1 MRNAFE
7 RSLAASLKKRK
18 MGFEYETLKL
28 PYTQSHSYT
37 PDFVLANGIIIE
49 SKGHFRRGAGEAA
62 KMIAVRDQHPE
73 LDIRFVFYNAHAKIS
88 GQKQTYSQ
96 WAEKNGFL
104 WAHEEIPDEWL
115 K

>member
-7 RSLAASLKKRK
+7 RSLAASLTKRK
-18 MGFEYETLKL
+18 MGFGYETLKL
-28 PYTQSHSYT
+28 PYTQSHSYC
-37 PDFVLANGIIIE
+37 PDFVLDNGIIIE

-73 LDIRFVFYNAHAKIS
+73 LDIRFCFYNAHARIS
-88 GQKQTYSQ
+88 GQKQTYAE
-96 WAEKNGFL
+96 WATKNGFK
-104 WAHEEIPDEWL
+104 WCHEQIPDDWL